1 MSERRASARLAGAAE
16 RASAALS
23 PLPLALAVRILASLP
38 LYARLR
44 CEAVSRGW
52 RATMSDASI
61 WTRLALSVD
70 DMAPSAFRARFDDA
84 QLARIAARAQGR
96 LEALD
101 ISEFLPISD
110 AALRAVVAA
119 NAATLRELRVC
130 RGCVWPV
137 RHTLASDTAEALLQ
151 SAPALRELRADVACN
166 SVALALRM
174 LRNAPPFGPLRI
186 EALDVKFDAASRTLD
201 ATRELAAAAATH
213 ASLRSMCLVD
223 APLGTPAALHAVA
236 DVVLAHDTLR
246 RLDFKRC
253 NLGPL
258 CAPALARIVGSGSPL
273 RTLCVEQT
281 EALLDAHAAEA
292 LGGALRANHTLR
304 ALVFSDAAIWAR
316 PLAAAALVNALVDH
330 PSLQT
335 ITFLMSWACA
345 DNAVVGA
352 ALGALIAANAP
363 ALLDLNLMGSGLND
377 AGLGPLIDA
386 LASNT
391 HLCTLDVSF
400 NELSEALVRDRL
412 LSALRANQDVHV
424 CVDEGVP
431 LEREVEALMRQRAR
445 RRMRG
450 AQR

>member
-44 CEAVSRGW
+44 CEAVSHGW
-52 RATMSDASI
+52 HATMSDASI

-137 RHTLASDTAEALLQ
+137 RHTLAPATVEALLQ
-151 SAPALRELRADVACN
+151 SAPALRELRADMECN
-166 SVALALRM
+166 SVADALRM
-174 LRNAPPFGPLRI
+174 LRNEPPFAALRI
-186 EALDVKFDAASRTLD
+186 EALDVKFDAASRNLD

-213 ASLRSMCLVD
+213 ASLRNMCLGD
-223 APLGTPAALHAVA
+223 APLDTPAAVHAVA
-236 DVVLAHDTLR
+236 DAVLARDTLR
-246 RLDFKRC
+246 RLDFERC

-273 RTLCVEQT
+273 RTLRVQQLQT
-281 EALLDAHAAEA
+281 LLDAHAAEV
-292 LGGALRANHTLR
+292 LGGTLRANRTMC
-304 ALVFSDAAIWAR
+304 ALAFTGGDIWAH
-316 PLAAAALVNALVDH
+316 PPAAAALVNALENH
-330 PSLQT
+330 PSIHTLS
-335 ITFLMSWACA
+335 FDMSWECA

-352 ALGALIAANAP
+352 ALGALVAANAP
-363 ALLDLNLMGSGLND
+363 ALHDLSLMGSGLDD

-391 HLCTLDVSF
+391 HLRTLDVSF

-412 LSALRANQDVHV
+412 LPALRANQDVYV

-431 LEREVEALMRQRAR
+431 LERKVDALMHQRVR